1 MDFKN
6 RMKKM
11 GFSLMEILI
20 AIFIVAILAMVTVPI
35 INRQMEKTEEYSYY
49 LAYRTVEKLSGQ
61 IVALGDPDEIALNMD
76 DTKIAKKKEPFG
88 EKLARLINLNGIKV
102 YLASL
107 QQRFVHTETYILKH
121 FIPNN
126 GIIC

>member
-35 INRQMEKTEEYSYY
+35 INR
-49 LAYRTVEKLSGQ
+49 
-61 IVALGDPDEIALNMD
+61 
-76 DTKIAKKKEPFG
+76 
-88 EKLARLINLNGIKV
+88 
-102 YLASL
+102 
-107 QQRFVHTETYILKH
+107 
-121 FIPNN
+121 
-126 GIIC
+126 

>member
-61 IVALGDPDEIALNMD
+61 IVALGDPD
-76 DTKIAKKKEPFG
+76 
-88 EKLARLINLNGIKV
+88 
-102 YLASL
+102 
-107 QQRFVHTETYILKH
+107 
-121 FIPNN
+121 
-126 GIIC
+126 